1 MTVLMPSIVSA
12 APECRLLE
20 EDPDLAES
28 LTDARRAL
36 AAERCV
42 ARTLRVPR
50 GRWAIPIAMHLSDGI
65 GLLVLEG
72 LLLRRV
78 GVDGR
83 FGAEILGEGDLLR
96 PHHGAPPTSSLS
108 VTAGWRVLVPLR
120 LAVLD
125 VDAARCMAEF
135 PELTG
140 TLVDRALDRTRNLEI
155 LMAIVHHAR
164 VNVRVHMLLWH
175 LADRWGRVRSEG
187 VILPLSITHSV
198 LADMVAARRPTVTSA
213 LSELARIDL
222 VRPMDGGWLLRG
234 DRPGELLELS
244 QPALAA
250 DSPVAGGSGATGSA
264 PA

>member
-1 MTVLMPSIVSA
+1 MPSTISP

-20 EDPDLAES
+20 EDPDLAE
-28 LTDARRAL
+28 TITGARRAL
-36 AAERCV
+36 ATERCV
-42 ARTLRVPR
+42 AATVRVPR
-50 GRWAIPIAMHLSDGI
+50 GRWAIPGSMHLIDGI

-96 PHHGAPPTSSLS
+96 PHHVPPPTTSLP

-125 VDAARCMAEF
+125 CDAARRFAEF

-140 TLVDRALDRTRNLEI
+140 TFVDRALDRTRNLEI

-187 VILPLSITHSV
+187 VVLPLSITHSV

-213 LSELARIDL
+213 LSELARREL
-222 VRPMDGGWLLRG
+222 VRPVDGGWLLRG
-234 DRPGELLELS
+234 DRPGELVELAGAAELS
-244 QPALAA
+244 
-250 DSPVAGGSGATGSA
+250 TE
-264 PA
+264 